1 MSHRILLNSSNFKI
15 SKPGY
20 DVTSALTDH
29 ELILDGA
36 KQGLGLYLT
45 GQVTIAANTKTVVSF
60 SNPYGAIPFVLIQYN
75 NGSNA
80 VGGGLYETVST
91 TSYLEDT
98 VPATRVYESTRTYGI
113 GFTSYYST
121 SNIYIWNI
129 ATSTKTF
136 RYIIFFAAQASGT
149 GGTYDVTPDS
159 VNWTDFSGA
168 ASSTTP
174 IGGTY
179 QTING
184 IGGPITLRLRTTDNS
199 TLATNQSVNVIING
213 STATSISA
221 GSSSVTFAV
230 DNGDTVAFNYLGSA
244 AMTAKSFTVENLSDS
259 TSTLD
264 TFSITATPANDYTIE
279 TNWPSGST
287 SSNSGGTGYNVNV
300 TYGTIGTI
308 NQTVT
313 LCLISDANLASTE
326 IVQIYKN
333 YTLIKTMA
341 SGTNVSPSFTVNN
354 GDYVWFTH
362 AIIANSVTR
371 TFSVYNLTTSAVN
384 DTFTSTIIDTYDPGP
399 DYTPFPVDWADIDGE
414 SYYGSNIALTNS
426 SKTLTAFNQPI
437 TIRLSVSS
445 TVPSGTGVYMYVNGS
460 IQIAIGAGSTY
471 GDFTVYVN
479 DVIYFYVY
487 KNTLGNYSATAT
499 VTNLTTSSVMDTFA
513 INVTK
518 YSGEPP

>member
-1 MSHRILLNSSNFKI
+1 MSHRILLNASNFKI

-36 KQGLGLYLT
+36 KQGLGMYQT
-45 GQVTIAANTKTVVSF
+45 GQVTIGANVKSAISF
-60 SNPYGAIPFVLIQYN
+60 SNPFGAIPFVLVQYN
-75 NGSNA
+75 NGSSA

-98 VPATRVYESTRTYGI
+98 VPATRVYESSITYGI
-113 GFTSYYST
+113 GFSYYYST
-121 SNIYIWNI
+121 ANIYIWNKS
-129 ATSTKTF
+129 TSSRTF

-149 GGTYDVTPDS
+149 GGSYDVTPDS
-159 VNWTDFSGA
+159 VDWTDFSGTA
-168 ASSTTP
+168 NAITP
-174 IGGTY
+174 FGGNY

-184 IGGPITLRLRTTDNS
+184 IGGPITLRLKTSDGIA
-199 TLATNQSVNVIING
+199 LDTNQKINVILNG
-213 STATSISA
+213 ATATSLNA

-230 DNGDTVAFNYLGSA
+230 DNGYTVAFNYQGSA
-244 AMTAKSFTVENLSDS
+244 SMAYKAFTVENVSDS
-259 TSTLD
+259 NATID
-264 TFSITATPANDYTIE
+264 GFVVNATAANDYTVE

-287 SSNSGGTGYNVNV
+287 SSNSGGTDYNVNV

-313 LCLISDANLASTE
+313 LCLISDAALASTE

-333 YTLIKTMA
+333 YTLIETMT
-341 SGTNVSPSFTVNN
+341 SGSTVSPNFTVNN

-371 TFSVYNLTTSAVN
+371 NFSVYNITTSAVN

-414 SYYGSNIALTNS
+414 SYYGSDIALTNS

-437 TIRLSVSS
+437 SLRLSVSS

-499 VTNLTTSSVMDTFA
+499 VTNLTTSTVMDTFA

-518 YSGEPP
+518 YSGGPP